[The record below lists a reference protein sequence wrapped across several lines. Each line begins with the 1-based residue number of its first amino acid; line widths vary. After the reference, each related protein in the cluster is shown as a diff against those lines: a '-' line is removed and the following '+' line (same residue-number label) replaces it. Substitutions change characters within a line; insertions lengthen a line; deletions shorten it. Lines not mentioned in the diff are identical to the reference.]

1 MRSVKVETRLNSYQ
15 ILIEHGLLART
26 GTAVRSIA
34 SPHCRKAVIVSNR
47 KVHKAYGEVVS
58 SSLKLAG
65 YDTAV
70 FLMGDGERYKTLST
84 VAKILTYLL
93 EQRVGR
99 YDLILALGGGVVGD
113 VAGFV
118 AATFMRG
125 IDLVQIPT
133 TLLAQIDSSVGG
145 KTGVNHRLG
154 KNLIGAFK
162 QPNLVLIDP
171 DTLVTLPRRELMAAM
186 HEAVKYGAIADSRL
200 FEMLEQEGTAAIEE
214 LIMRCCQIKAS
225 IVSRD
230 EFETG
235 ERRILNFGH
244 TVGHA
249 LEAATAYRRFKHGE
263 AVGYGIIA
271 ASLLAQELGLLV
283 HTDRQRIC
291 SLVRLFGPLPSL
303 DGIDAEVVLSML
315 HQDKKAVA
323 GRTVFVLLDAI
334 GHAIIRDDI
343 PIEVTRNLIHRLLK
357 RGSYL

>member
-1 MRSVKVETRLNSYQ
+1 MRSVEVRTRLESYQ
-15 ILIEHGLLART
+15 ILIERGLLARA
-26 GTAVRSIA
+26 GFEARSS
-34 SPHCRKAVIVSNR
+34 SPRSRKAVIISNR
-47 KVHKAYGEVVS
+47 KIYKAYGETVATS
-58 SSLKLAG
+58 FKQAD

-84 VAKILTYLL
+84 VTKIITYLL
-93 EQRVGR
+93 EQRTGR
-99 YDLILALGGGVVGD
+99 HDLIVALGGGVVGD

-145 KTGVNHRLG
+145 KTGVNHKLG

-162 QPNLVLIDP
+162 QPRLVIIDP
-171 DTLVTLPRRELMAAM
+171 DTLATLPRRELMAAM
-186 HEAVKYGAIADSRL
+186 QEAVKYGVIADREL
-200 FEMLEQEGTAAIEE
+200 FEMLERHGTS
-214 LIMRCCQIKAS
+214 IMDEMTLRCCQIKAD
-225 IVSRD
+225 VVGRD
-230 EFETG
+230 ELETG

-244 TVGHA
+244 TIGHA

-271 ASLLAQELGLLV
+271 ATLLAQELGLIEPA
-283 HTDRQRIC
+283 DRKRVC
-291 SLVRLFGPLPSL
+291 DLVRSFGPLPSL
-303 DGIDAEVVLSML
+303 EGLEVDRVFAALQ
-315 HQDKKAVA
+315 QDKKAVA

-343 PIEVTRNLIHRLLK
+343 PVETISDLIHRLLK